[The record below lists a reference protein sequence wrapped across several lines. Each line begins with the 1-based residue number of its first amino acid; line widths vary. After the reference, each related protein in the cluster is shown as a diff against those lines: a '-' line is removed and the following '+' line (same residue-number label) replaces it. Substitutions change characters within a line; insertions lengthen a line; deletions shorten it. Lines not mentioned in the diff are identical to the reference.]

1 MILQK
6 KCKLISGG
14 ARMKKTICLPNM
26 HAVKSF
32 VEAASEMDEVVLV
45 SPKGFNHLFD
55 GASILGMVSLMVN
68 QICVD
73 FSNSSDRFIN
83 IINNY
88 INE

>member
-1 MILQK
+1 
-6 KCKLISGG
+6 
-14 ARMKKTICLPNM
+14 MKKTICLPNM
-26 HAVKSF
+26 QAVKSF

-55 GASILGMVSLMVN
+55 GASILGMVSLMGN

-73 FSNSSDRFIN
+73 FSNPSDRFIN